1 MDEITI
7 RAARPGDA
15 RSIARLDVDTWR
27 STYAGI
33 LTGTY
38 LVGLSPERRQQGW
51 ANVIGREPRDVRV
64 AVDAE
69 DRILGFGSCGKCRAE
84 PGFNGEVFTLYVDP
98 DRHNCGIGRRLLL
111 ALFARLVAQGCGSVI
126 VWVLQD
132 NPARF
137 FYERLGGV
145 LVWRK
150 QFTVGG
156 KTIQALGY
164 GWRDLP
170 GYLAAMAGA
179 DGSPDPEQTDP

>member
-15 RSIARLDVDTWR
+15 RSIARLDVATWR

-33 LTGTY
+33 LTGPY
-38 LVGLSPERRQQGW
+38 LVGLSAERRQQGW
-51 ANVIGREPRDVRV
+51 ANVIEREPRDVRV

-69 DRILGFGSCGKCRAE
+69 GTILGFGSCGKCRAE

-98 DRHNCGIGRRLLL
+98 DWHNRGIGRRLLT
-111 ALFARLVAQGCGSVI
+111 ALFARLVVQGCGSVI

-137 FYERLGGV
+137 FYERLGGTY
-145 LVWRK
+145 LRE
-150 QFTVGG
+150 QPI
-156 KTIQALGY
+156 TIGTATLQEVAY
-164 GWRDLP
+164 GWRGLDAIS
-170 GYLAAMAGA
+170 Y
-179 DGSPDPEQTDP
+179 

>member
-1 MDEITI
+1 MDDIAI

-15 RSIARLDVDTWR
+15 RHIARLDVDTWR

-33 LTGTY
+33 LTAPY
-38 LVGLSPERRQQGW
+38 LVGLSPERRSQGW
-51 ANVIGREPRDVRV
+51 SNVIGREPRDVRV
-64 AVDAE
+64 AVDGE
-69 DRILGFGSCGKCRAE
+69 GRILGFGSCGKCRAE

-98 DRHNCGIGRRLLL
+98 DWQNCGIGRRLLL
-111 ALFARLVAQGCGSVI
+111 ALFARLVAQGCDSAI

-137 FYERLGGV
+137 FYERLGGN

-150 QFTVGG
+150 TFTVGG
-156 KTIQALGY
+156 KNIRAIGY

-170 GYLAAMAGA
+170 GYLATLAGA
-179 DGSPDPEQTDP
+179 DGSPEP

>member
-1 MDEITI
+1 MDGITI
-7 RAARPGDA
+7 RAGRPGDA
-15 RSIARLDVDTWR
+15 RSIARLDVATWQ

-33 LTGTY
+33 LTGSY

-51 ANVIGREPRDVRV
+51 VRVIEREPRDVRV
-64 AVDAE
+64 AVDA
-69 DRILGFGSCGKCRAE
+69 DGTILGFGSCGKCRAE

-98 DRHNCGIGRRLLL
+98 DWHNRGIGRRLLI
-111 ALFARLVAQGCGSVI
+111 ALFARLVAQGSGSAI
-126 VWVLQD
+126 IWVLQD

-137 FYERLGGV
+137 FYERLGGI

-150 QFTVGG
+150 QFNVGG
-156 KTIQALGY
+156 KNIQAVGY

-179 DGSPDPEQTDP
+179 DGSPES

>member
-15 RSIARLDVDTWR
+15 RGVARLDVATWR

-33 LTGTY
+33 LASPY
-38 LVGLSPERRQQGW
+38 LVGLSAERRQRGW
-51 ANVIGREPRDVRV
+51 ANVIEREPRDVRV
-64 AVDAE
+64 AVDTE
-69 DRILGFGSCGKCRAE
+69 GRILGFGSCGRCRAE

-98 DRHNCGIGRRLLL
+98 DWHNCGIGRRLLM

-145 LVWRK
+145 LAWRK
-150 QFTVGG
+150 TFTVGG
-156 KTIQALGY
+156 KSIQALGY

-179 DGSPDPEQTDP
+179 DRSPDG

>member
-7 RAARPGDA
+7 RAAYSADA
-15 RSIARLDVDTWR
+15 GRIASLDVDTWR
-27 STYAGI
+27 STYAGV
-33 LTGTY
+33 LTETY
-38 LVGLSPERRQQGW
+38 LVGLSAERRQQGW
-51 ANVIGREPRDVRV
+51 AKVIQREPRDVRV

-69 DRILGFGSCGKCRAE
+69 GTVLGFGSCGKCRAE
-84 PGFNGEVFTLYVDP
+84 PGFNGEVFTLYIDP
-98 DRHNCGIGRRLLL
+98 DWHNRGIGRRLLF

-126 VWVLQD
+126 IWVLQD

-150 QFTVGG
+150 AFTVGG
-156 KTIQALGY
+156 KSVPALGY

-170 GYLAAMAGA
+170 GFLAAMAGA
-179 DGSPDPEQTDP
+179 EGGSDPEQTDP